1 MRKWIPLALIVIAL
15 IVSIAVYPQLPDR
28 VPTHWNTAGEVN
40 GWSSRLWGAWM
51 LPLIMAHRLAHHAC
65 DTAHR
70 PAQGELRRSSRGCTT
85 GW

>member
-40 GWSSRLWGAWM
+40 G
-51 LPLIMAHRLAHHAC
+51 
-65 DTAHR
+65 
-70 PAQGELRRSSRGCTT
+70 
-85 GW
+85 